1 MSSAGEGSREWRFYV
16 ADRIEFAEKVRA
28 YASEMDLS

>member
-16 ADRIEFAEKVRA
+16 ADMIDFAEKVRRIA
-28 YASEMDLS
+28 